1 MKFFGSVAA
10 VVDAVLLTGAQTV
23 AGIKTFTSALVASA
37 GIQLALLWNTNGTGA
52 SDVCVKVG
60 TSTADGSVNAGAKLL
75 SVRTGVGATEV
86 EYASLTKSNLALTGS
101 ASFSGYPTR
110 TLSCNGSLFHFSALP
125 VRTDSYFTTASS
137 IAFYASGNG
146 FFLAPA
152 TAKLAAETAAG
163 ASDIAVK
170 VGTQIADG
178 SVNATTKL
186 LSVRTGVGGTEV
198 ERAHIVKDGTLELT
212 TAGVGIVL
220 ASPDGTRYRLT
231 IANGGA
237 VNVAAA

>member
-37 GIQLALLWNTNGTGA
+37 GIQLASLWNTNGTGA

-60 TSTADGSVNAGAKLL
+60 TSTADGSVNATARVVSFGTGIGGTYVEKAFIDKEGLGL
-75 SVRTGVGATEV
+75 SSGWRVTPDPATGRLRLMINAITAG
-86 EYASLTKSNLALTGS
+86 LWDNGTGEFRQMYGLRVMNS
-101 ASFSGYPTR
+101 AQSVTY
-110 TLSCNGSLFHFSALP
+110 L
-125 VRTDSYFTTASS
+125 TASS
-137 IAFYASGNG
+137 
-146 FFLAPA
+146 
-152 TAKLAAETAAG
+152 
-163 ASDIAVK
+163 V
-170 VGTQIADG
+170 
-178 SVNATTKL
+178 
-186 LSVRTGVGGTEV
+186 TGEV
-198 ERAHIVKDGTLELT
+198 ELHA
-212 TAGVGIVL
+212 AGVGIVL